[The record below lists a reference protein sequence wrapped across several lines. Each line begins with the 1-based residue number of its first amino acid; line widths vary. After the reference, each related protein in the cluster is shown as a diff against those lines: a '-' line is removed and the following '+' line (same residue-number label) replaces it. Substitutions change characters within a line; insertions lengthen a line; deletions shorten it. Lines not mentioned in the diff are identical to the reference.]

1 MTGAIEATAAK
12 VAAPAAKESWRLV
25 RGFYQRHKP
34 DHGPIG
40 QCPNLNQ
47 NHADRLVMHV
57 GVAPSQSPKH
67 TTTAQFVHSAQAV
80 AQAVFPEAEPTTDWS
95 SRERVRFI
103 VPRGPDDAAKSD
115 RHRLEVFP
123 NGFLLLQ
130 WGLDVRVGPDD
141 MGPFPVAEFIHVLRR
156 LHTVVRTPA
165 FQKLHTVR
173 RFEGRRR
180 LDWRVGVCHSV
191 STTNGQL
198 YVDRFDTPRDDAFKR
213 ARSHDLACSS
223 AGFAPWQLIG
233 LKPAA
238 PFEAMLRD
246 LIEDMTA
253 NAGITNPQQAADM
266 IMEDHRGD
274 WDTSP
279 ATAP

>member
-1 MTGAIEATAAK
+1 MPQPESEPRRPTGHARWRGAESESKGATA
-12 VAAPAAKESWRLV
+12 
-25 RGFYQRHKP
+25 
-34 DHGPIG
+34 
-40 QCPNLNQ
+40 
-47 NHADRLVMHV
+47 
-57 GVAPSQSPKH
+57 
-67 TTTAQFVHSAQAV
+67 AQFVHSAQVV
-80 AQAVFPEAEPTTDWS
+80 ADAVFPEAASATDWS

-103 VPRGPDDAAKSD
+103 VPCGPDDAAKSD
-115 RHRLEVFP
+115 RHRLEIFP

-141 MGPFPVAEFIHVLRR
+141 IGPFPVAEFIHVLRR
-156 LHTVVRTPA
+156 IHEVVQARA
-165 FQKLHTVR
+165 CQELNALR
-173 RFEGRRR
+173 RFESRRR

-198 YVDRFDTPRDDAFKR
+198 SVNRFDTPRDDAFKR

-223 AGFAPWQLIG
+223 AGFASQQLRG

-238 PFEAMLRD
+238 PFEVMLRA

-253 NAGITNPQQAADM
+253 NAGIINPQQAADM

-274 WDTSP
+274 WDGPRSS
-279 ATAP
+279 AS